1 MGEKVRVDT
10 SEAKAVR
17 LQEDHGGWN
26 NDMKKVCTQLRATL
40 LKIRLVVGRIHV
52 CAYVIKEK
60 GIHKYSHVNIASL
73 MKNST

>member
-26 NDMKKVCTQLRATL
+26 SEMKKVCTKLLATL
-40 LKIRLVVGRIHV
+40 LKIRLLVGKIHACV
-52 CAYVIKEK
+52 YVI
-60 GIHKYSHVNIASL
+60 
-73 MKNST
+73 